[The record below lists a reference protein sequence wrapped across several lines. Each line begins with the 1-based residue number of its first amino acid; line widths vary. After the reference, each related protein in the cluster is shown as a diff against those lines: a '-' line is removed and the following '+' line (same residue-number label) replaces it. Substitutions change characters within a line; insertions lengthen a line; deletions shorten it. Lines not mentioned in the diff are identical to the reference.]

1 MGIVPGMC
9 LFLSTPSARRA
20 TVPCG
25 QVSSCLFI
33 SIHALREESD
43 FCLPRRLC
51 RRCYFYPRP
60 PRGERQK
67 SRFFLKKV
75 RNFYPRPPR
84 GERPASVG
92 HASAV
97 SRFLSTPSARRATL
111 RRTENVHVFDI
122 SIHALREES
131 DASGDRP
138 QKLSMIFLSTPSARR
153 ATDPKDAGAT
163 VPFISIHALREE
175 SDTSSTAFVVSIILF
190 LSTPSA
196 RRATRLRL
204 VLPLRFRDFYPRPP
218 RGERPGCRPLCTT
231 RFHFYPRPP
240 RGERQRK
247 PQITCSTRHI
257 SIHALREESD
267 YNSLV
272 TKYGFAIFL
281 STPSAR
287 RATGARG
294 SP

>member
-97 SRFLSTPSARRATL
+97 SRFLSTPSARRATCCIIVL
-111 RRTENVHVFDI
+111 LFDW
-122 SIHALREES
+122 HNFYP
-131 DASGDRP
+131 RP
-138 QKLSMIFLSTPSARR
+138 PRGERPAPRPTIANS
-153 ATDPKDAGAT
+153 
-163 VPFISIHALREE
+163 V
-175 SDTSSTAFVVSIILF
+175 LF

-196 RRATRLRL
+196 RRATW
-204 VLPLRFRDFYPRPP
+204 
-218 RGERPGCRPLCTT
+218 
-231 RFHFYPRPP
+231 
-240 RGERQRK
+240 
-247 PQITCSTRHI
+247 STASAGRAMLI

-267 YNSLV
+267 QRPARSAAITTYFYPRPPRGERLSL
-272 TKYGFAIFL
+272 A
-281 STPSAR
+281 
-287 RATGARG
+287 
-294 SP
+294 